1 MSNRGGTVQK
11 KDAEGL
17 LEELRAEL
25 RRLLNETANLTNQ
38 VEIRPDRPIDIREEV
53 ARYERQLITAA
64 LRIAK
69 GKQKDAARLLRLSPS
84 TLNVKIKAL
93 GIEPSD
99 L

>member
-11 KDAEGL
+11 KDAEGV

-25 RRLLNETANLTNQ
+25 RRLLSETANLTNK
-38 VEIRPDRPIDIREEV
+38 VEIHPDRPIDIREEV
-53 ARYERQLITAA
+53 AKYERQLITAA
-64 LRIAK
+64 LSIAK
-69 GKQKDAARLLRLSPS
+69 GKQKDAAKLLRLSPS

-93 GIEPSD
+93 GIDPTD